1 MEKPAAADRVI
12 NIGSG
17 RSYTV
22 SQVARLL
29 AEAMGSD
36 IRPEIMR
43 KARAGD
49 IRTCFADITR
59 ARDLL
64 VFRPKHPLEASL
76 GELAGC
82 VKTAA
87 AATDRACAMPQALDA
102 RELVAVTQGPLS
114 RPEGAIPPPPLPTG
128 SDR

>member
-43 KARAGD
+43 KARAGY
-49 IRTCFADITR
+49 IRNCFADITR
-59 ARDLL
+59 ARNMLD
-64 VFRPKHPLEASL
+64 FRPKQLLAEPLDEI
-76 GELAGC
+76 AGW
-82 VKTAA
+82 VKPADA
-87 AATDRACAMPQALDA
+87 DTDRAGASRQAHDE
-102 RELVAVTQGPLS
+102 RGNVG
-114 RPEGAIPPPPLPTG
+114 
-128 SDR
+128 